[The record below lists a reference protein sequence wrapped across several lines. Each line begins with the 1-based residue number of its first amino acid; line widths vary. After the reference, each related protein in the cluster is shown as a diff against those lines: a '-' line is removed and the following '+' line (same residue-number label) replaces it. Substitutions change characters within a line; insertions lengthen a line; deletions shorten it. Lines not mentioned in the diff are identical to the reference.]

1 MAKYNYDGL
10 KVTVGAGFA
19 FDMAGK
25 YPLLTKRIFKTLE
38 DAQAFVNDTS
48 DSAIAGL
55 VLTVTADTPN
65 NGAYFVS
72 QIASGT
78 TTAGTLVKLSST
90 DGANFYIKKRE
101 SAEEG
106 YFASYQLQ
114 IGDVPATND
123 NKIGDVINIPKDFL
137 VKSAEVKTKK
147 EGETEPADMTVGTT
161 YIDFVI
167 NSKDDTGTTGT
178 HLYLDVTKLV
188 DVYSGSS
195 SSTITTEISDTNVIT
210 ANINPSGISGTHL
223 SNSAVTTDKI
233 AGSAITTSLIANGV
247 VTNVKIGKEEIYGD
261 VIKGSAITENKI
273 ANSAVTEDKIKDGN
287 VTSGKLG
294 LSAVTTDKIYEGAVT
309 SGKIGNSAVTE
320 DKINGSAVTESKI
333 ADSAVTSTK
342 IAAGAVTT
350 DKIANANV
358 TGTKIAS
365 ATVSGSN
372 IALNT
377 ITKDNL
383 NENLLSDLQPSYTGN
398 LDSVSGYVSVH
409 LDVANGKITSKT
421 SITEKIAS
429 LNDAVGLTYNSATG
443 KYEIVSGTTGDG
455 LATAQDVATVITKD
469 EEVIANALLD
479 HETKI
484 SQLSGASKLD
494 VVKTTT
500 GLTDYIASYQLQQN
514 GINIGEAINIP
525 KDFLVKS
532 GSVITSTGE
541 TGTEIGHTYIDFVIN
556 SKDDTGTTGTHL
568 YIPVDKLVDVYSGS
582 SSSTIT
588 TTVNDYKIE
597 VKINDRGI
605 SNTMIADNAVQN
617 RNIMDSSV
625 TGEKIKKNT
634 ISGGTSGEIAL
645 NTITADNLANNAVT
659 TAKILDKNVTT
670 AKLAD
675 DLVIDCG
682 TW

>member
-1 MAKYNYDGL
+1 MATIENKEYKYDGL
-10 KVTVGAGFA
+10 KVQYGLGLA
-19 FDMAGK
+19 FNMAGK
-25 YPLLTKRIFKTLE
+25 YPAISKRIFDNLA
-38 DAQAFVNDTS
+38 DAQKFVNDAD

-55 VLTVTADTPN
+55 ILTVTADTPN

-147 EGETEPADMTVGTT
+147 EGEAEPADMTVGTT

-233 AGSAITTSLIANGV
+233 AGSAITTNLIANGAV
-247 VTNVKIGKEEIYGD
+247 DNSKIGKDEIWGD
-261 VIKGSAITENKI
+261 VIKASAITKDKIDSGAVTTEKI
-273 ANSAVTEDKIKDGN
+273 ADEN
-287 VTSGKLG
+287 VTSAKLG

-309 SGKIGNSAVTE
+309 SGKIGNSAVT
-320 DKINGSAVTESKI
+320 
-333 ADSAVTSTK
+333 STK
-342 IAAGAVTT
+342 IDNGAVTT

-383 NENLLSDLQPSYTGN
+383 NENLLSDLQPSYTGD
-398 LDSVSGYVSVH
+398 LQSQSGYVSMH
-409 LDVANGKITSKT
+409 LAVEKGKITT
-421 SITEKIAS
+421 NTTITEKIAS
-429 LNDAVGLTYNSATG
+429 LSDAVGLTYNSTTG

-597 VKINDRGI
+597 VKINPSGI
-605 SNTMIADNAVQN
+605 SGTHLSNSAVQN
-617 RNIMDSSV
+617 RNLMDGCV
-625 TGEKIKKNT
+625 TGEKIKGNT

-645 NTITADNLANNAVT
+645 NTITADNLADNAVT